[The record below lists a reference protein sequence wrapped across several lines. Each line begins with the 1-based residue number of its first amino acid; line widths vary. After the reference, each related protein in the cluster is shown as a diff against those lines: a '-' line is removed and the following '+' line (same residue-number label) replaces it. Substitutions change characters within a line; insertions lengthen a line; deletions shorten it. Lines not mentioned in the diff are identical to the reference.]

1 MPAAFIGL
9 GSNLGDRMGY
19 LREAL
24 TRLEQEPVRLGK
36 VSPLYETEPVGGPLQ
51 GPYLNACATFETV
64 LSPVSLLRRLQ
75 QIETALGRVRRERWG
90 PRTVDLDLLV
100 YGNVI
105 MRTPSLELPHPRLAE
120 RDFVLQP
127 LKDIAPELLIP
138 GTGKTVSQ
146 LVHERP
152 PAGGVRLYLA
162 SWYHRS

>member
-51 GPYLNACATFETV
+51 GPYLNACATFETA

-105 MRTPSLELPHPRLAE
+105 MRTPPWNCPIRGWLSAISSCSR
-120 RDFVLQP
+120 
-127 LKDIAPELLIP
+127 
-138 GTGKTVSQ
+138 
-146 LVHERP
+146 
-152 PAGGVRLYLA
+152 
-162 SWYHRS
+162 

>member
-51 GPYLNACATFETV
+51 GPYLNACATFETA